1 MLTAEELYD
10 NYVSEDEYG
19 DYYKDKAKEIVE
31 KYLSDN
37 PNETISDEDKES
49 IIEELDDY
57 LLDTHIQMVEDSLDD
72 FWYEIRKEVENLP
85 EYVESVE
92 VAKVLIR
99 MGTSILEDYV
109 PTY

>member
-19 DYYKDKAKEIVE
+19 DYYKGKAKEIVE

-49 IIEELDDY
+49 VIEELDNY

-72 FWYEIRKEVENLP
+72 FWYELRKKVENLP
-85 EYVESVE
+85 EYVEGME
-92 VAKVLIR
+92 VAKVLLR

-109 PTY
+109 TTY

>member
-10 NYVSEDEYG
+10 NYVKEDEYG
-19 DYYKDKAKEIVE
+19 DYYKNKAKGIVE

-49 IIEELDDY
+49 VIEELDDY

-72 FWYEIRKEVENLP
+72 FWYEIREKVENLP
-85 EYVESVE
+85 EYVESIE
-92 VAKVLIR
+92 VAKALIR
-99 MGTSILEDYV
+99 IGTSILEDYV

>member
-31 KYLSDN
+31 KYLNDN

-49 IIEELDDY
+49 VIEELDDY

-85 EYVESVE
+85 EYVESID

>member
-10 NYVSEDEYG
+10 NYVKEDEYG
-19 DYYKDKAKEIVE
+19 EYYKDKAKKIVE

-37 PNETISDEDKES
+37 SNETISDEDKEW
-49 IIEELDDY
+49 IIGELDDY

-72 FWYEIRKEVENLP
+72 FWYEIRKEIENLP

-99 MGTSILEDYV
+99 IGTSILEDYV

>member
-10 NYVSEDEYG
+10 NYVNEDEYG
-19 DYYKDKAKEIVE
+19 EYYKDKAKEIIE

-37 PNETISDEDKES
+37 PNETISDEDKEWA
-49 IIEELDDY
+49 IGELDDY

-72 FWYEIRKEVENLP
+72 FWYEIRKEIENLP

-99 MGTSILEDYV
+99 IGTSILEDYV